1 MAKQPTKDL
10 RDITSEVDK
19 FANTLWVKPPTT
31 NDLRAITALIARI
44 RDLSEAHGSTL
55 PWGPK
60 FEVQLGRARKQ
71 RRRMRSTSTVERD
84 REKARIKRAED
95 RLKRAEEQRAAR
107 QLAAAIERDEQR
119 GIRSVL
125 PVGMVQSSRLT
136 QGRHEVRGGLP
147 GTSRRH

>member
-10 RDITSEVDK
+10 RDITSEVDR

-60 FEVQLGRARKQ
+60 FEAQLGRARKQ
-71 RRRMRSTSTVERD
+71 RRRMRSTHTVERD
-84 REKARIKRAED
+84 REKARIKRAE
-95 RLKRAEEQRAAR
+95 EQRVAR

-125 PVGMVQSSRLT
+125 PAGMVQSSRLT
-136 QGRHEVRGGLP
+136 RGRHEVRGGLP